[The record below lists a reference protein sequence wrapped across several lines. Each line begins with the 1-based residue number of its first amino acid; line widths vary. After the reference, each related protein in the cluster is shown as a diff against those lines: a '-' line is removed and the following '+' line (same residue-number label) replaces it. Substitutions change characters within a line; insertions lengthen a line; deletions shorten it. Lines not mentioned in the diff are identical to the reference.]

1 MKSPWNQS
9 SSTEARNESNWSLLN
24 PAPVTHKSYHELS
37 DVPVVEK
44 DALTQLEDNL
54 EVLSDLQKRLSFVM
68 REVHF
73 LMKV

>member
-1 MKSPWNQS
+1 MKTPWNP
-9 SSTEARNESNWSLLN
+9 TEQNEVRGDAAWTLAH
-24 PAPVTHKSYHELS
+24 PAPVSHKAYHEMS

-68 REVHF
+68 REVRF
-73 LMKV
+73 MMKA